1 MPKGRPRMND
11 ERVVELSRQ
20 GATARQI
27 SEVMGC
33 HRESVTRVLRRN
45 GLTAPPA
52 PPLTDEEVERARRVI
67 EDGGSLTEAA
77 RTIGRSRRA
86 IRSRFPDAAW
96 TRTQIGQ
103 HRAMLRKLGGV
114 L

>member
-1 MPKGRPRMND
+1 MDD
-11 ERVVELSRQ
+11 ERVLELSRQ

-33 HRESVTRVLRRN
+33 HRDSIARVRRRN
-45 GLTAPPA
+45 GVTTPPA
-52 PPLTDEEVERARRVI
+52 PPLTTEEIERARLVI

-77 RTIGRSRRA
+77 RTIGRSRQA
-86 IRSRFPDAAW
+86 LTKHFPDAAW
-96 TRTQIGQ
+96 TPSQIGQ
-103 HRAMLRKLGGV
+103 HRALMQKLGGV